1 MRDLGRIFY
10 ASWLDGARCGFYTCF
25 ARWNYARVALEG
37 CFLYTNCLRISY
49 FCKALVLYYF
59 CDKVTR
65 LLVSFPSPLLHRFS
79 RPHMSVHSGVEKK
92 GHVCPPSNATHPSG
106 RWESLFV
113 YSFIT
118 KFTNLR
124 TKIEGLETPMDFEEA
139 LLSQEPNTI
148 LTQLLARFILNLRP
162 QTRNLSIDQISTTV
176 ATVLSEYLKSS
187 ERTIFWDDQLKINK
201 DPFEGLEGGFFTADW
216 DFKASCTPLLFPLRA
231 LTSPFFRVHQLK
243 ILRQLVELQ
252 LCHTP
257 EIKNTIDRA
266 WGVSQNKHKKKD
278 AASAVP
284 EPTDPKSQ
292 GQLQLVPI
300 GQDSRKKRFWAADDS
315 PRLYVS
321 TNPWK
326 MAATFQTVSST
337 REEYLGVIEE
347 LKASAPPELKK
358 GEKRPK
364 MEQSHLTLIETLEGR
379 IETIDTEL
387 LRVEKARKRL
397 EQKQAALARAAQA
410 EIRETRT
417 RRQTRKPDYVY
428 TNTFDDEEANEYTY
442 QDAEANDEDDDDFL
456 NFRDESEGPSTR
468 RASSSTGQRRS
479 TRTAVLNANG
489 KREAQ
494 EEPWTQWRGE
504 RRSTR
509 LGAPPDTQLDLEPRN
524 KRARTEDSTVSTGSV
539 DAVSTISHGAKNGV
553 KLKNSGAAALK
564 PNEVA
569 MEQIAGKKRS
579 KFWVYAVEPING
591 GDTVAPDPDPM
602 DGRASSAGDSHM
614 SETVVGKTRSWEY
627 PAEPTNG
634 AERAVPS
641 DSDPMN
647 GGGASSVG
655 DSEANGRGSDME
667 MDSPSPGPGNG
678 NGRGLDGGSA
688 SPLNS

>member
-1 MRDLGRIFY
+1 MSAH
-10 ASWLDGARCGFYTCF
+10 ASA
-25 ARWNYARVALEG
+25 
-37 CFLYTNCLRISY
+37 
-49 FCKALVLYYF
+49 
-59 CDKVTR
+59 
-65 LLVSFPSPLLHRFS
+65 
-79 RPHMSVHSGVEKK
+79 EKK
-92 GHVCPPSNATHPSG
+92 GHICPPSTATHPSD

-113 YSFIT
+113 YSFIS

-124 TKIEGLETPMDFEEA
+124 TKVEGLETPMDFEQA

-187 ERTIFWDDQLKINK
+187 ERTIFWDDQLKMNK

-216 DFKASCTPLLFPLRA
+216 DFK
-231 LTSPFFRVHQLK
+231 LK

-278 AASAVP
+278 AASAIP
-284 EPTDPKSQ
+284 EPTDPQSQ
-292 GQLQLVPI
+292 AQLQLVPV
-300 GQDSRKKRFWAADDS
+300 GQDSRRKRFWAADDS
-315 PRLYVS
+315 PRLYAS

-326 MAATFQTVSST
+326 MTATFQTVAST
-337 REEYLGVIEE
+337 REEYLGVIDE

-358 GEKRPK
+358 GEKRTK

-379 IETIDTEL
+379 IEAIDTEL
-387 LRVEKARKRL
+387 VRVEKARKRL
-397 EQKQAALARAAQA
+397 EQRQAALARVAHA

-442 QDAEANDEDDDDFL
+442 QEAEPYDDEFDDDFL

-468 RASSSTGQRRS
+468 RASSSSGRRRS

-494 EEPWTQWRGE
+494 EEPWAQWRGE

-524 KRARTEDSTVSTGSV
+524 KRARTEDSTMSTGSV
-539 DAVSTISHGAKNGV
+539 EAASTTSHGAKNGL
-553 KLKNSGAAALK
+553 KLKSSGAAALK

-579 KFWVYAVEPING
+579 KFWVYAVEPIPGAETPAPPDPVHVNG
-591 GDTVAPDPDPM
+591 GALSV
-602 DGRASSAGDSHM
+602 GDSHM
-614 SETVVGKTRSWEY
+614 SET
-627 PAEPTNG
+627 NG
-634 AERAVPS
+634 HSS
-641 DSDPMN
+641 DTEMN
-647 GGGASSVG
+647 GHS
-655 DSEANGRGSDME
+655 SDME
-667 MDSPSPGPGNG
+667 MDSPPPGPGNG
-678 NGRGLDGGSA
+678 NGRDVDRGLDSA
-688 SPLNS
+688 SLSQLNAT